1 MGRKRTQEEYDLLL
15 KKENPTIIRIGTYHR
30 MDEKLDHKCLVCG
43 HEWKVFPSSLT
54 GKKHSGCPICNG
66 GTDIVVVG
74 KNDMWTTNPELAKL
88 LATLMMDINIL
99 NAQVKRLNGNVLLV
113 EKLQNLKQYPMYMIT
128 DCSVDHV
135 MIMYLYQIEL
145 CIIYYLLWILILKV
159 KLFLI
164 GVNLK

>member
-30 MDEKLDHKCLVCG
+30 MDERLDHKCLVCG

-54 GKKHSGCPICNG
+54 GKKHSGCPMCNG

-88 LATLMMDINIL
+88 LADPNDGYKYTQRTSKKVKWKCPTCGKVTKPKAISNVYDNGLFCRSCDDNVSLPNRIMYNLLSSMDINFESE
-99 NAQVKRLNGNVLLV
+99 VV
-113 EKLQNLKQYPMYMIT
+113 
-128 DCSVDHV
+128 
-135 MIMYLYQIEL
+135 
-145 CIIYYLLWILILKV
+145 
-159 KLFLI
+159 LI